1 MNIQSTQIGGK
12 GTMRRKKKRTGHNFQ
27 ERITKEDIDYKNKI
41 IRINNH
47 IEQITDNHD
56 YDKFKLFLD
65 SELEDIGC
73 SIDKIDLKKLHKSDY
88 ELIKDDELVYVYN
101 LLISDVDR
109 PIKFNETAFKTI
121 KKKYEEDCIEMIMDF
136 IRDIESVL
144 EKKTYLES
152 I

>member
-47 IEQITDNHD
+47 IELITDNHD

-65 SELEDIGC
+65 SELQDIGC

-88 ELIKDDELVYVYN
+88 ESIKEDELVYVYN
-101 LLISDVDR
+101 LFISDIDR

-121 KKKYEEDCIEMIMDF
+121 KKKYEEDCIEMIMNF

-152 I
+152 T

>member
-47 IEQITDNHD
+47 IELITDNHD

-101 LLISDVDR
+101 LLISDIDR

-152 I
+152 T

>member
-12 GTMRRKKKRTGHNFQ
+12 GTMRRKKRTGHNFQ

-47 IEQITDNHD
+47 IELITDNHD

-101 LLISDVDR
+101 LLISDIDR

-121 KKKYEEDCIEMIMDF
+121 KKNM
-136 IRDIESVL
+136 
-144 EKKTYLES
+144 KK
-152 I
+152 IV

>member
-47 IEQITDNHD
+47 IELITDNHD

-152 I
+152 T

>member
-152 I
+152 T

>member
-12 GTMRRKKKRTGHNFQ
+12 GTMRRKKKRTGHNFK
-27 ERITKEDIDYKNKI
+27 EKITKEDIDYKNKI

-101 LLISDVDR
+101 LLISDIDR

-152 I
+152 T